1 MNDAHSVAARI
12 LVVYDA
18 ALPFGRPATL
28 HERIEAMGRTV
39 ELLGLKE
46 TSSGATLKEI
56 VRAAAGV
63 TA

>member
-1 MNDAHSVAARI
+1 MEAHNVAARI

-28 HERIEAMGRTV
+28 QERIEAMGKTV

-46 TSSGATLKEI
+46 TNSGATLKDI
-56 VRAAAGV
+56 IRAAVEVSA
-63 TA
+63 

>member
-28 HERIEAMGRTV
+28 PERIVAMSKTI

-46 TSSGATLKEI
+46 TSSRATLKEI
-56 VRAAAGV
+56 VRAAV
-63 TA
+63 ESTL